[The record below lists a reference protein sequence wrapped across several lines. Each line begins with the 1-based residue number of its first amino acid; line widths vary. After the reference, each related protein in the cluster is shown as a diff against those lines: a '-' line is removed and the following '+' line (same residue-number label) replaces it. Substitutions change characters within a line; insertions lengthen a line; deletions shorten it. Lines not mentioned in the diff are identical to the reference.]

1 MFGKTAKPKPAPKPV
16 HQVVGH
22 LAADA
27 LLGHLTMDVSTGYG
41 LVATFKKYNGDTA
54 EQAQALN
61 AFADHLVAVHPAVA
75 ARLVDLL
82 AERVGR

>member
-1 MFGKTAKPKPAPKPV
+1 MFGKSKPKPVPKPV

-27 LLGHLTMDVSTGYG
+27 LLGQLTMDLGTGMT
-41 LVATFKKYNGDTA
+41 LVTTFKQYNSDTA
-54 EQAQALN
+54 EQAQALS